1 VTRPDGSNMT
11 FALFARPKNTTDT
24 PAPRPKTDQAVFG
37 KLSKLETL
45 PHLSDTA
52 TRAMALCNNPDS
64 TLAEMSD
71 LIRRDGVLVAGVLK
85 LANSVVYRGSTAVT
99 DLNQAVVRLGMKGCR
114 NVVAAAGMKNM
125 YAKMSPAVR
134 VGCENVLRHSL
145 FVGGLASAVTRTL
158 RLSLGGEEYTAGL
171 LHDIG
176 RLVMWVNSPERV
188 AAVPSGCDSDPAV
201 RAAEKAAF
209 GADHCA
215 LGVLF
220 AFKNNLPKPIS
231 RAIEHH
237 HDPEVESEFRTL
249 TAVIAFSDAIANHL
263 TTNRNLEHFSL
274 DTEAGFEMLRRLVVS
289 ERMLEFPDQLKGLV
303 VGCVRETRTI
313 LKSMGE

>member
-1 VTRPDGSNMT
+1 MKFS
-11 FALFARPKNTTDT
+11 LFSRSKKKTDT
-24 PAPRPKTDQAVFG
+24 PPPRPPAEAKVFG
-37 KLSKLETL
+37 RLSKLETL

-52 TRAMALCNNPDS
+52 ARAMALSNNPDS
-64 TLAEMSD
+64 TLNEMAD
-71 LIRRDGVLVAGVLK
+71 LIRRDGVLATGVLK
-85 LANSVVYRGSTAVT
+85 LANSVVYRGRTTVT
-99 DLNQAVVRLGMKGCR
+99 DLPQAVVRLGMKGCR
-114 NVVAAAGMKNM
+114 NVVTAAGMRNM
-125 YAKMSPAVR
+125 YAKMSPTVR

-145 FVGGLASAVTRTL
+145 FVGGLASAVTRAL

-176 RLVMWVNSPERV
+176 RLVMLVNAPERV
-188 AAVPSGCDSDPAV
+188 AAVPSGCDSDPAI

-237 HDPEVESEFRTL
+237 HDPEAESEFRTL
-249 TAVIAFSDAIANHL
+249 TAVIALSDGIANHL
-263 TTNRNLEHFSL
+263 TTHRSL
-274 DTEAGFEMLRRLVVS
+274 DGFYLNTVPAYLMLRRLVVS
-289 ERMLEFPDQLKGLV
+289 ERTAAFPNQLKDLV
-303 VGCVRETRTI
+303 RGCVRETRTI

>member
-1 VTRPDGSNMT
+1 MKFS
-11 FALFARPKNTTDT
+11 LFSRSKKKTDT
-24 PAPRPKTDQAVFG
+24 PPPRPPAEAKVFG
-37 KLSKLETL
+37 RLSKLETL

-52 TRAMALCNNPDS
+52 ARAMALSNDPDS
-64 TLAEMSD
+64 TLNEMAD
-71 LIRRDGVLVAGVLK
+71 LIRRDGVLATGVLK
-85 LANSVVYRGSTAVT
+85 LANSVVYRGRTTVT
-99 DLNQAVVRLGMKGCR
+99 DLPQAVVRLGMKGCR
-114 NVVAAAGMKNM
+114 NVVAAAGMKNL

-176 RLVMWVNSPERV
+176 RLVMWVNAPERV

-237 HDPEVESEFRTL
+237 HDPEAESEFRTL

-263 TTNRNLEHFSL
+263 TVHRSL
-274 DTEAGFEMLRRLVVS
+274 DGFHLNTVPGYVMLRRLVAS
-289 ERMLEFPDQLKGLV
+289 ERTAAFPNQLKDLV
-303 VGCVRETRTI
+303 RGCVRETRTI

>member
-1 VTRPDGSNMT
+1 MT
-11 FALFARPKNTTDT
+11 FALFSRPKKTSDT
-24 PAPRPKTDQAVFG
+24 PAPRPPAEQAVFG
-37 KLSKLETL
+37 KLSKLEIL

-64 TLAEMSD
+64 TLAEMAE
-71 LIRRDGVLVAGVLK
+71 LIRRDGVLATGVLK

-125 YAKMSPAVR
+125 YAKMTPPVR
-134 VGCENVLRHSL
+134 LGCENVLRHSL
-145 FVGGLASAVTRTL
+145 FVGGLATAITRTL

-176 RLVMWVNSPERV
+176 RLVMWVNSPERF
-188 AAVPSGCDSDPAV
+188 ASVPGGCDSDPAV
-201 RAAEKAAF
+201 REAEKAAF

-231 RAIEHH
+231 KAIEHH
-237 HDPEVESEFRTL
+237 HDPEAESEFRTL
-249 TAVIAFSDAIANHL
+249 TAVVALADRIANHL
-263 TTNRNLEHFSL
+263 TDHRNLDHFSV
-274 DTEAGFEMLRRLVVS
+274 DNEPAFVMLRRLVVS
-289 ERMLEFPDQLKGLV
+289 ERALALPDQLKGLV
-303 VGCVRETRTI
+303 VACVRETRTI